1 MKKIKAIRGFA
12 LTPKFGVTLRSKG
25 GFTVVELIIV
35 LAIMVT
41 ITSLILANYPGFN
54 ERLAV
59 RGASED
65 IASNIRLAQA
75 YGLGVK
81 ESSPDLFPGYG
92 VYFQSAITNSY
103 VLFADIPP
111 YDGTYQESEKIKD
124 LAIQTGV
131 QIYDLCANVKQTPPG
146 TCGLASLTAFYKR
159 PTPIVS
165 LKGEQTIGGTV
176 VPASD
181 IEIKI
186 RGARGTTK
194 TIVVWLSGQIS
205 VEEQ

>member
-1 MKKIKAIRGFA
+1 MKKIKAIRGF
-12 LTPKFGVTLRSKG
+12 TI
-25 GFTVVELIIV
+25 VELVIV

-59 RGASED
+59 RGASAD

-81 ESSPDLFPGYG
+81 ESSPNLFPGYG
-92 VYFQSAITNSY
+92 VYFQSATANSY
-103 VLFADIPP
+103 VLFADNNNDWI
-111 YDGTYQESEKIKD
+111 YQASEKIKD

-194 TIVVWLSGQIS
+194 TIVVWLSGQIN

>member
-1 MKKIKAIRGFA
+1 MKKIKVIR
-12 LTPKFGVTLRSKG
+12 
-25 GFTVVELIIV
+25 GFTVVELVIV
-35 LAIMVT
+35 LTIMIT

-65 IASNIRLAQA
+65 IASNVRLAQA

-81 ESSPDLFPGYG
+81 ESSPGLFPGYG
-92 VYFQSAITNSY
+92 VYFQGTTANSY
-103 VLFADIPP
+103 VLFADNNN
-111 YDGTYQESEKIKD
+111 DGTYQESEKIKD
-124 LAIQTGV
+124 LAIQSSV
-131 QIYDLCANVKQTPPG
+131 QIYDLCVNVKQTPPG
-146 TCGLASLTAFYKR
+146 TCGFASLTAFYKR

>member
-1 MKKIKAIRGFA
+1 M
-12 LTPKFGVTLRSKG
+12 TLRSKG
-25 GFTVVELIIV
+25 GFTIVELLIV
-35 LAIMVT
+35 LTIMVT
-41 ITSLILANYPGFN
+41 ITSLMLANYPSFN

-59 RGASED
+59 RAASED
-65 IASNIRLAQA
+65 IASNVRLAEA

-81 ESSPDLFPGYG
+81 ESSADLFPGYG
-92 VYFQSAITNSY
+92 VYFKSTVTNSY
-103 VLFADIPP
+103 VIFADNNNDSI
-111 YDGTYQESEKIKD
+111 YQVSEKIKD
-124 LAIQTGV
+124 LTIQTSV

-146 TCGLASLTAFYKR
+146 TCGLASLTTFFKR

-165 LKGEQTIGGTV
+165 LKGEQTIGGVV

-186 RGARGTTK
+186 RGSRGTTK

-205 VEEQ
+205 IEEQ

>member
-1 MKKIKAIRGFA
+1 MKKIKAIRGFT

-25 GFTVVELIIV
+25 GFTVVELVIV
-35 LAIMVT
+35 LTIMVT
-41 ITSLILANYPGFN
+41 ITSLILTNYPGFN
-54 ERLAV
+54 ERLAARAV
-59 RGASED
+59 SED
-65 IASNIRLAQA
+65 VASNIRLAQA

-81 ESSPDLFPGYG
+81 ESSSDLFPGYG
-92 VYFQSAITNSY
+92 IYFQSAIANSY
-103 VLFADIPP
+103 VLFADNNN
-111 YDGTYQESEKIKD
+111 DSTYQTSEKIKD
-124 LAIQTGV
+124 LAIQTSV
-131 QIYDLCANVKQTPPG
+131 QIYDLCVNVKQAPPG
-146 TCGLASLTAFYKR
+146 TCGLASLTAFFRR

-186 RGARGTTK
+186 RGARGTVK

>member
-1 MKKIKAIRGFA
+1 MKNRGF
-12 LTPKFGVTLRSKG
+12 TIFEVI
-25 GFTVVELIIV
+25 VVIG
-35 LAIMVT
+35 IMAFVA
-41 ITSLILANYPGFN
+41 SLVLANYPGFN
-54 ERLAV
+54 EALSV
-59 RGASED
+59 RRAAED
-65 IASNIRLAQA
+65 ITSSVRQVQA

-81 ESSPDLFPGYG
+81 ESGVGSGIFPGYG
-92 VYFQSAITNSY
+92 VYFQSSINNSY
-103 VLFADIPP
+103 ILFADKSDSNDSI
-111 YDGTYQESEKIKD
+111 YQESEKIKD
-124 LAIQTGV
+124 LAIQSSV
-131 QIYDLCANVKQTPPG
+131 QIYDLCVNVKQTPPG

-194 TIVVWLSGQIS
+194 TIVVWLSGQIN